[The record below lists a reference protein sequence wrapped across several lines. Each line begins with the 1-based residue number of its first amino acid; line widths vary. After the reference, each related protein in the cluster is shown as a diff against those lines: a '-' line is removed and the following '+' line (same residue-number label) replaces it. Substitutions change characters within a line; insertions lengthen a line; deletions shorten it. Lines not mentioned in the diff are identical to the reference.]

1 MQMIRA
7 DFRPIMLWISLSV
20 VFRRHRTR
28 VATVRGAG
36 LGTEVLADCLLR
48 NTLGNSSTALPLNQ
62 NTWALDHWINGL
74 PLCSV
79 EASRVA
85 ANLGSLIA
93 SPSAPGEKDDQTD
106 RHCLRLGPF

>member
-1 MQMIRA
+1 MQIIRA

-28 VATVRGAG
+28 VATRSVGAG
-36 LGTEVLADCLLR
+36 LGTEVSDDCLLR

-74 PLCSV
+74 PLCGV

-85 ANLGSLIA
+85 ASLGSLIV
-93 SPSAPGEKDDQTD
+93 SRSDPGEKDDQT
-106 RHCLRLGPF
+106 G